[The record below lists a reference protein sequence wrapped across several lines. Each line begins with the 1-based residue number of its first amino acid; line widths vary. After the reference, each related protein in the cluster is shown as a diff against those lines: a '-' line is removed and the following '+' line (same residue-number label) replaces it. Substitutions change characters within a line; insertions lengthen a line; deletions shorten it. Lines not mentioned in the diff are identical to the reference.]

1 MQKKKQLVCNLGRH
15 PAGRSQ
21 GRQKG
26 DGEMPEVIDKVA
38 KIDSRNDIYSFLRNQ
53 ILSLV
58 IEPGEMLSENS
69 LSSQM
74 SVSRALVRDALA
86 RLTEEGYIVV
96 YPQRGTVVTMIDP
109 ERIKQSVHTHI
120 VLEQAVI
127 EEVCR
132 QGLTPEQK
140 ALLEESLEK
149 QKEVKGDSDVLEL
162 LAADRHMR
170 YLLST
175 FCGKEHIWDYFRTL
189 DCDMMR
195 VNYLQYIT
203 FNFKVYMSSLT
214 RWEHTQVETRLLLDN
229 IMRGDAE
236 AASLICSNHF
246 NAVLWNTDT
255 LQGIYPQFF
264 SR

>member
-1 MQKKKQLVCNLGRH
+1 
-15 PAGRSQ
+15 
-21 GRQKG
+21 
-26 DGEMPEVIDKVA
+26 MPEVIDKVA

-53 ILSLV
+53 ILSLA

-162 LAADRHMR
+162 LAADLHMR

-189 DCDMMR
+189 DCD
-195 VNYLQYIT
+195 IT
-203 FNFKVYMSSLT
+203 CSTAPLISRCTCQALHAGST
-214 RWEHTQVETRLLLDN
+214 PRWKR
-229 IMRGDAE
+229 A
-236 AASLICSNHF
+236 CC
-246 NAVLWNTDT
+246 
-255 LQGIYPQFF
+255 
-264 SR
+264 

>member
-1 MQKKKQLVCNLGRH
+1 MQSWQTPG
-15 PAGRSQ
+15 GRSQ

-132 QGLTPEQK
+132 
-140 ALLEESLEK
+140 
-149 QKEVKGDSDVLEL
+149 
-162 LAADRHMR
+162 
-170 YLLST
+170 
-175 FCGKEHIWDYFRTL
+175 
-189 DCDMMR
+189 
-195 VNYLQYIT
+195 
-203 FNFKVYMSSLT
+203 
-214 RWEHTQVETRLLLDN
+214 
-229 IMRGDAE
+229 
-236 AASLICSNHF
+236 
-246 NAVLWNTDT
+246 
-255 LQGIYPQFF
+255 
-264 SR
+264 

>member
-1 MQKKKQLVCNLGRH
+1 
-15 PAGRSQ
+15 
-21 GRQKG
+21 
-26 DGEMPEVIDKVA
+26 MPEVKDKVE
-38 KIDSRNDIYSFLRNQ
+38 KVDSRNEIYNFLRNQ
-53 ILSLV
+53 ILSLS

-127 EEVCR
+127 EEVCS
-132 QGLTPEQK
+132 QGLTEEQRASLEECLANQK
-140 ALLEESLEK
+140 A
-149 QKEVKGDSDVLEL
+149 VKGDGDVLEL
-162 LAADRHMR
+162 LAADRHLR
-170 YLLST
+170 YLLSA
-175 FCGKEHIWDYFRTL
+175 FCGKEHIWDYFRIL

-195 VNYLQYIT
+195 VNYLQYST

-214 RWEHTQVETRLLLDN
+214 RWEHTQVEARLLADN
-229 IMRGDAE
+229 IRRGDAE

-246 NAVLWNTDT
+246 NTILWNTDT

>member
-1 MQKKKQLVCNLGRH
+1 MNNTNEKPVNTEH
-15 PAGRSQ
+15 
-21 GRQKG
+21 
-26 DGEMPEVIDKVA
+26 V
-38 KIDSRNDIYSFLRNQ
+38 YSEIRKR
-53 ILSLV
+53 ILKLEL
-58 IEPGEMLSENS
+58 EPGQKISEN
-69 LSSQM
+69 QM
-74 SVSRALVRDALA
+74 AEEYGVSRSIIHSAFVRLNQQGL
-86 RLTEEGYIVV
+86 LTV

-127 EEVCR
+127 EEICR
-132 QGLTPEQK
+132 QGLTPEQRE
-140 ALLEESLEK
+140 ALEQTLAK
-149 QKEVKGDSDVLEL
+149 QKEITGDNEVLEL
-162 LAADRHMR
+162 LAADEHLR

-175 FCGKEHIWDYFRTL
+175 FCGKEHIWDYFRTM
-189 DCDMMR
+189 DCDLMR
-195 VNYLQYIT
+195 VNYLQYST

-214 RWEHTQVETRLLLDN
+214 RWEHTQVEGRLLVDN

-246 NAVLWNTDT
+246 NTILWNMDT

>member
-26 DGEMPEVIDKVA
+26 DGKMPEVIDKVA

-140 ALLEESLEK
+140 ALLEESLEN
-149 QKEVKGDSDVLEL
+149 
-162 LAADRHMR
+162 ADF
-170 YLLST
+170 L
-175 FCGKEHIWDYFRTL
+175 
-189 DCDMMR
+189 
-195 VNYLQYIT
+195 
-203 FNFKVYMSSLT
+203 
-214 RWEHTQVETRLLLDN
+214 
-229 IMRGDAE
+229 
-236 AASLICSNHF
+236 SLIH
-246 NAVLWNTDT
+246 
-255 LQGIYPQFF
+255 I
-264 SR
+264 

>member
-1 MQKKKQLVCNLGRH
+1 
-15 PAGRSQ
+15 
-21 GRQKG
+21 
-26 DGEMPEVIDKVA
+26 MPEVIDKVA

-189 DCDMMR
+189 GSG
-195 VNYLQYIT
+195 LEST
-203 FNFKVYMSSLT
+203 KLT
-214 RWEHTQVETRLLLDN
+214 
-229 IMRGDAE
+229 
-236 AASLICSNHF
+236 
-246 NAVLWNTDT
+246 
-255 LQGIYPQFF
+255 
-264 SR
+264 

>member
-1 MQKKKQLVCNLGRH
+1 MNDLFLKVAAATPDIRVADPDYNTEQIIECMQKANTEHAKLLVL
-15 PAGRSQ
+15 
-21 GRQKG
+21 
-26 DGEMPEVIDKVA
+26 PELCLTGYTCQDL
-38 KIDSRNDIYSFLRNQ
+38 FLQ
-53 ILSLV
+53 
-58 IEPGEMLSENS
+58 
-69 LSSQM
+69 
-74 SVSRALVRDALA
+74 
-86 RLTEEGYIVV
+86 
-96 YPQRGTVVTMIDP
+96 
-109 ERIKQSVHTHI
+109 ER
-120 VLEQAVI
+120 
-127 EEVCR
+127 
-132 QGLTPEQK
+132 
-140 ALLEESLEK
+140 LLEESLEK

-195 VNYLQYIT
+195 VNYLQYST

>member
-26 DGEMPEVIDKVA
+26 DGKMPEVIDKVA

-175 FCGKEHIWDYFRTL
+175 FCGKEHSWT
-189 DCDMMR
+189 
-195 VNYLQYIT
+195 VT
-203 FNFKVYMSSLT
+203 
-214 RWEHTQVETRLLLDN
+214 
-229 IMRGDAE
+229 
-236 AASLICSNHF
+236 
-246 NAVLWNTDT
+246 
-255 LQGIYPQFF
+255 
-264 SR
+264 